1 MRPLKLNTKTTLLAS
16 AITLA
21 VLIVALLTISAR
33 VVDLVRD
40 EQKALA
46 EWQAISLA
54 EAISDLPTSG
64 GPQDM
69 ANAVALARSSRPN
82 VVDVRVWERA
92 GGVFVERVAAAGS
105 EPAEEIPEE
114 TKTALRSGLTS
125 SVVTEQRS
133 EAGNTLY
140 RVFAPIRRTGDRGRV
155 SGAVE
160 VAERLDNI
168 PSIAVRYARQ
178 AAWIALVAVAL
189 TTISTYLL
197 FRRLVY
203 TPIERLLGVIARAK
217 AGELEAQAPPRPPDE
232 LGRLSQEF
240 NSLLSQVR
248 EMTGERERRQAL
260 LRERVREATAQL
272 RQRNEQ
278 LAATNLELWRTT
290 RRLTQFERLA
300 AAGQTAA
307 QFAHE
312 VGTPL
317 NLISCHAQL
326 MSGELRDKPGAES
339 RVEIIVEQIERIE
352 RIVRRMLDRTR
363 AETAELNPLDLNAL
377 LRRVCDATG
386 PVLETGQ
393 VRLEMAFDPGLPPI
407 AGDADYL
414 QQVFINLINN
424 ALDAMP
430 SGGSLRIATS
440 YGDRG
445 ADRGADC
452 DADCG
457 APSNNGG
464 GAQVIVDVA
473 DTGCGMSR
481 ETQAHIFEPLY
492 TTKERG
498 KGAGLGLVVVSH
510 VIQEHGGQIEVE
522 SESGQGT
529 RFRLRFPALKGAEEL
544 GSSATASQ
552 NNDGGQDLQ
561 DCSGFCELKES

>member
-1 MRPLKLNTKTTLLAS
+1 MRPLKLHTKTTLLAS
-16 AITLA
+16 AITVA

-54 EAISDLPTSG
+54 EAISDLPASG
-64 GPQDM
+64 NPQDM
-69 ANAVALARSSRPN
+69 ANAAALVRSSRPN
-82 VVDVRVWERA
+82 VVDVRIWERA
-92 GGVFVERVAAAGS
+92 GGVFVERVAVAGS

-125 SVVTEQRS
+125 RVVTERRS
-133 EAGNTLY
+133 EADNTLY
-140 RVFAPIRRTGDRGRV
+140 RVFAPIQRPGEQGRV

-160 VAERLDNI
+160 VAERLDNL
-168 PSIAVRYARQ
+168 PSIAVRYARE
-178 AAWIALVAVAL
+178 AAWIALAAVAL
-189 TTISTYLL
+189 TTLSTYLL

-203 TPIERLLGVIARAK
+203 MPIERLLGVIARAK

-232 LGRLSQEF
+232 LGRLSHEF

-248 EMTGERERRQAL
+248 EMTGERELRQAL

-272 RQRNEQ
+272 QQRNEQ

-326 MSGELRDKPGAES
+326 MSGELRDMPAAAES
-339 RVEIIVEQIERIE
+339 RIEIIVEQIERIE

-386 PVLETGQ
+386 PALETGQ
-393 VRLEMAFDPGLPPI
+393 VRLETAFDPRLPPI

-430 SGGSLRIATS
+430 SGGNLRIATS
-440 YGDRG
+440 S
-445 ADRGADC
+445 ADYGADC
-452 DADCG
+452 GADYG
-457 APSNNGG
+457 ADYSADWVAPSNNGDR
-464 GAQVIVDVA
+464 AQVIVDVA

-510 VIQEHGGQIEVE
+510 VMQEHGGQIEVE
-522 SESGQGT
+522 SEPGQGT
-529 RFRLRFPALKGAEEL
+529 RFRLSFPALEWRGDAQGA
-544 GSSATASQ
+544 
-552 NNDGGQDLQ
+552 NDGV
-561 DCSGFCELKES
+561 SKE

>member
-1 MRPLKLNTKTTLLAS
+1 MRPLKLHTKTTLLAS
-16 AITLA
+16 AITVA

-40 EQKALA
+40 EQRALA
-46 EWQAISLA
+46 DWQAISLA
-54 EAISDLPTSG
+54 QAISDLPAPGS
-64 GPQDM
+64 PQDM
-69 ANAVALARSSRPN
+69 ANAVALVRSSRPN

-125 SVVTEQRS
+125 RVVTEQRS
-133 EAGNTLY
+133 EADNTLY
-140 RVFAPIRRTGDRGRV
+140 RVFAPIQRSGERGRV

-168 PSIAVRYARQ
+168 PSIAVRYTRQ

-203 TPIERLLGVIARAK
+203 APIERLLGVIARAK

-272 RQRNEQ
+272 QQRNEQ
-278 LAATNLELWRTT
+278 LATTNLELWRTT

-326 MSGELRDKPGAES
+326 MAGELRDKPAAAES
-339 RVEIIVEQIERIE
+339 RIEVIVEQIERIE

-363 AETAELNPLDLNAL
+363 AETAELNPLDLNTL
-377 LRRVCDATG
+377 LRRICDATG
-386 PVLETGQ
+386 PALETGR
-393 VRLEMAFDPGLPPI
+393 VCLETAFDPRLPPI
-407 AGDADYL
+407 AGDADHL

-430 SGGSLRIATS
+430 SGGRLRMATS
-440 YGDRG
+440 SADWGD
-445 ADRGADC
+445 
-452 DADCG
+452 
-457 APSNNGG
+457 PPNNGG
-464 GAQVIVDVA
+464 GPQVVVDVV

-481 ETQAHIFEPLY
+481 ETQARIFEPLY
-492 TTKERG
+492 TTKESG

-510 VIQEHGGQIEVE
+510 VMQEHGGQIEVE
-522 SESGQGT
+522 SETGQGT
-529 RFRLRFPALKGAEEL
+529 RFRLRFPALMGNE
-544 GSSATASQ
+544 
-552 NNDGGQDLQ
+552 NVGQTN
-561 DCSGFCELKES
+561 GP

>member
-1 MRPLKLNTKTTLLAS
+1 MRPLKLHTKTTLLAS
-16 AITLA
+16 AITVA

-69 ANAVALARSSRPN
+69 ANTVALVRNLRPN
-82 VVDVRVWERA
+82 VVDVRIWERA

-133 EAGNTLY
+133 DVGNTLY
-140 RVFAPIRRTGDRGRV
+140 RVFAPIQRTGDRGRV

-178 AAWIALVAVAL
+178 AAWIALAAVAL
-189 TTISTYLL
+189 TTLSTYLL

-248 EMTGERERRQAL
+248 EMAGERERRQAL
-260 LRERVREATAQL
+260 LSERVREATAQL
-272 RQRNEQ
+272 QQRNEQ
-278 LAATNLELWRTT
+278 LEATNLELWRTT

-326 MSGELRDKPGAES
+326 MSGELRDKPAAAES
-339 RVEIIVEQIERIE
+339 RIEIIVEQIERIE

-393 VRLEMAFDPGLPPI
+393 VCLEMTFDSGLPPI

-414 QQVFINLINN
+414 QQVFINIINN

-430 SGGSLRIATS
+430 SGGNLRIATS
-440 YGDRG
+440 S
-445 ADRGADC
+445 ADW
-452 DADCG
+452 G

-464 GAQVIVDVA
+464 GTQVIVDVA

-510 VIQEHGGQIEVE
+510 VMQEHGGQIEVE
-522 SESGQGT
+522 SEPGQGT

-552 NNDGGQDLQ
+552 NNEGGQDLQ
-561 DCSGFCELKES
+561 DCSGFCELSES

>member
-1 MRPLKLNTKTTLLAS
+1 MRPLKLHTKTTLLAS
-16 AITLA
+16 AITVA
-21 VLIVALLTISAR
+21 VLIAALLTISAR

-46 EWQAISLA
+46 EGQAISLA
-54 EAISDLPTSG
+54 EAISDLPA
-64 GPQDM
+64 PRDLQEM
-69 ANAVALARSSRPN
+69 AKAAAFVRSSRPN
-82 VVDVRVWERA
+82 VIDVRIWERA
-92 GGVFVERVAAAGS
+92 GGVFVERVAAGGGQ
-105 EPAEEIPEE
+105 AEEIPEE

-125 SVVTEQRS
+125 KVVNEQRS
-133 EAGNTLY
+133 GNDNSVY
-140 RVFAPIRRTGDRGRV
+140 RVFAPTRTPGEPGRV

-189 TTISTYLL
+189 ITLSTYLL
-197 FRRLVY
+197 FRRIVY

-217 AGELEAQAPPRPPDE
+217 AGELDAQAPPRPPDE

-248 EMTGERERRQAL
+248 DMTGERERRQAL
-260 LRERVREATAQL
+260 LSERVREATAQL
-272 RQRNEQ
+272 QQRNEQ
-278 LAATNLELWRTT
+278 LAGANLELWRTT

-326 MSGELRDKPGAES
+326 MSGELRDNPAAAES
-339 RVEIIVEQIERIE
+339 RIEVIVEQIERIE

-363 AETAELNPLDLNAL
+363 AETAELKPLDLNAL
-377 LRRVCDATG
+377 LQSVSDATR
-386 PVLETGQ
+386 PTLETGQ
-393 VRLEMAFDPGLPPI
+393 VRLETVLDSRLPLI
-407 AGDADYL
+407 AGDPDHL

-430 SGGSLRIATS
+430 AGGSLRIAS
-440 YGDRG
+440 
-445 ADRGADC
+445 ANV
-452 DADCG
+452 
-457 APSNNGG
+457 PMNNGG
-464 GAQVIVDVA
+464 GAQAIVDIA

-481 ETQAHIFEPLY
+481 ETQGRIFEPLY

-498 KGAGLGLVVVSH
+498 KGAGLGLVV
-510 VIQEHGGQIEVE
+510 
-522 SESGQGT
+522 
-529 RFRLRFPALKGAEEL
+529 
-544 GSSATASQ
+544 
-552 NNDGGQDLQ
+552 
-561 DCSGFCELKES
+561 

>member
-1 MRPLKLNTKTTLLAS
+1 MRPLKLHTKTALLAS
-16 AITLA
+16 AITVA
-21 VLIVALLTISAR
+21 VLIAALLTISAR

-40 EQKALA
+40 DQKALA

-54 EAISDLPTSG
+54 ESISNLPQ
-64 GPQDM
+64 PRDAQDV
-69 ANAVALARSSRPN
+69 ASAVSLVRGSRPN
-82 VVDVRVWERA
+82 VVGVRVWERA
-92 GGVFVERVAAAGS
+92 GGVFVERVAAADSG
-105 EPAEEIPEE
+105 PAEEIPEE

-125 SVVTEQRS
+125 KVMTERRP
-133 EAGNTLY
+133 EATNTIY
-140 RVFAPIRRTGDRGRV
+140 RVFAPIKEQGRV

-160 VAERLDNI
+160 VAERLDDI
-168 PSIAVRYARQ
+168 PSIAVRYAQQ
-178 AAWIALVAVAL
+178 AALIALVAVAL
-189 TTISTYLL
+189 ITLSTYLL
-197 FRRLVY
+197 FWRLIY

-232 LGRLSQEF
+232 LGRLSLEF

-248 EMTGERERRQAL
+248 EMTDERERRQAM

-272 RQRNEQ
+272 QQRNEQ

-326 MSGELRDKPGAES
+326 MSGEARANPDAAEA
-339 RVEIIVEQIERIE
+339 RIEVIVEQIERIE

-363 AETAELNPLDLNAL
+363 AETAELEPLDLNAL
-377 LRRVCDATG
+377 LRRICGATG
-386 PVLETGQ
+386 PALETGR
-393 VRLEMAFDPGLPPI
+393 VSLETDLDPRLPMI
-407 AGDADYL
+407 AGDADHL

-430 SGGSLRIATS
+430 TGGSLRIAT
-440 YGDRG
+440 
-445 ADRGADC
+445 A
-452 DADCG
+452 G
-457 APSNNGG
+457 APSNNGEG
-464 GAQVIVDVA
+464 TQVVVDVA
-473 DTGCGMSR
+473 DTGCGMLS

-510 VIQEHGGQIEVE
+510 VVQEHGGQIEVE
-522 SESGQGT
+522 SEPGRGT
-529 RFRLRFPALKGAEEL
+529 RFRLRFPALKSEENVGQTLAPPTLLRMGDGA
-544 GSSATASQ
+544 
-552 NNDGGQDLQ
+552 D
-561 DCSGFCELKES
+561 

>member
-1 MRPLKLNTKTTLLAS
+1 
-16 AITLA
+16 
-21 VLIVALLTISAR
+21 
-33 VVDLVRD
+33 
-40 EQKALA
+40 
-46 EWQAISLA
+46 
-54 EAISDLPTSG
+54 
-64 GPQDM
+64 
-69 ANAVALARSSRPN
+69 
-82 VVDVRVWERA
+82 VRVWERA

-125 SVVTEQRS
+125 RVVTEQRS

-140 RVFAPIRRTGDRGRV
+140 RVFAPIQRPGDRGRV

-178 AAWIALVAVAL
+178 AAWIALAAVAL
-189 TTISTYLL
+189 TTLSTYLL

-203 TPIERLLGVIARAK
+203 APIERLLGVIARAK

-272 RQRNEQ
+272 QQRNEQ

-326 MSGELRDKPGAES
+326 MSGELRDKPGAAES
-339 RVEIIVEQIERIE
+339 RIEIIVEQIERIE

-393 VRLEMAFDPGLPPI
+393 VCLETAFDPSLPQI
-407 AGDADYL
+407 AGDADHL

-430 SGGSLRIATS
+430 SGGSLRIATVTAS
-440 YGDRG
+440 
-445 ADRGADC
+445 
-452 DADCG
+452 
-457 APSNNGG
+457 SNNGDG
-464 GAQVIVDVA
+464 TQVMVDVA

-498 KGAGLGLVVVSH
+498 KGAGLGLVVVSR
-510 VIQEHGGQIEVE
+510 VMQEHGGQIEVE

-529 RFRLRFPALKGAEEL
+529 RFRLRFPALNGAEAL

-552 NNDGGQDLQ
+552 DNEGGQDLQ
-561 DCSGFCELKES
+561 DCSGFCELSES

>member
-1 MRPLKLNTKTTLLAS
+1 MQPLKLHTKTTLLVS
-16 AITLA
+16 AITVA
-21 VLIVALLTISAR
+21 VLIAALLTISAR

-54 EAISDLPTSG
+54 EAVSDLPAPPS
-64 GPQDM
+64 PQEI
-69 ANAVALARSSRPN
+69 AKAVALVRSSRPN

-92 GGVFVERVAAAGS
+92 GGVFVERVAVAGS
-105 EPAEEIPEE
+105 GPAEEIPEE
-114 TKTALRSGLTS
+114 TKMALRSRMTS
-125 SVVTEQRS
+125 KVVTERRS
-133 EAGNTLY
+133 GTGDTLY
-140 RVFAPIRRTGDRGRV
+140 RVFAPIQRPGDKGRV

-160 VAERLDNI
+160 VVERLDNI

-178 AAWIALVAVAL
+178 AAWIALAAVAL
-189 TTISTYLL
+189 TTLSTYLL

-203 TPIERLLGVIARAK
+203 APIERLLGVIARAK
-217 AGELEAQAPPRPPDE
+217 AGEFEAQAPPRPPDE
-232 LGRLSQEF
+232 LGRLSHEF

-248 EMTGERERRQAL
+248 EMTEERERRQAL

-272 RQRNEQ
+272 QQRNEQ

-326 MSGELRDKPGAES
+326 MSGELRDNPDAAES
-339 RVEIIVEQIERIE
+339 RIEVIVEQIERIE

-363 AETAELNPLDLNAL
+363 TETAELEPLDLNAL

-386 PVLETGQ
+386 AVLETGQ
-393 VRLEMAFDPGLPPI
+393 VHLETAFDPDLPLI
-407 AGDADYL
+407 AGDADHL

-430 SGGSLRIATS
+430 TGGGLRITTAS
-440 YGDRG
+440 L
-445 ADRGADC
+445 
-452 DADCG
+452 
-457 APSNNGG
+457 PSNNG
-464 GAQVIVDVA
+464 AEPQVVVEVA

-481 ETQAHIFEPLY
+481 ETQARIFEPLY

-498 KGAGLGLVVVSH
+498 KGAGLGLVVVSR
-510 VIQEHGGQIEVE
+510 VVQEHGGQIEVE
-522 SESGQGT
+522 SEPEQGT
-529 RFRLRFPALKGAEEL
+529 RFRLSFPALK
-544 GSSATASQ
+544 SVV
-552 NNDGGQDLQ
+552 
-561 DCSGFCELKES
+561 

>member
-1 MRPLKLNTKTTLLAS
+1 MRPFKLHTKTTLLAS
-16 AITLA
+16 AITVA

-64 GPQDM
+64 SPQDM
-69 ANAVALARSSRPN
+69 ANAVALVRSSRPN

-125 SVVTEQRS
+125 RVATEQRS
-133 EAGNTLY
+133 ETGNTLY
-140 RVFAPIRRTGDRGRV
+140 RVFAPIQRPGDRRRV

-189 TTISTYLL
+189 TTLSTYLL

-272 RQRNEQ
+272 QQRNEQ
-278 LAATNLELWRTT
+278 LATTNLELWRTT

-326 MSGELRDKPGAES
+326 MSGELRDKPDAAEA
-339 RVEIIVEQIERIE
+339 RIEVIVEQIERIE

-363 AETAELNPLDLNAL
+363 AETAELNPLDLNGL

-386 PVLETGQ
+386 PALETGQ
-393 VRLEMAFDPGLPPI
+393 VSLEMAFDPRLPPI
-407 AGDADYL
+407 TGDADHL

-430 SGGSLRIATS
+430 SGGSLKIAT
-440 YGDRG
+440 
-445 ADRGADC
+445 ATAT
-452 DADCG
+452 
-457 APSNNGG
+457 SNNGDG
-464 GAQVIVDVA
+464 PQVMVDVA

-492 TTKERG
+492 TTKEKG
-498 KGAGLGLVVVSH
+498 KGAGLGLVVVSR
-510 VIQEHGGQIEVE
+510 VMQEHGGQIEIE
-522 SESGQGT
+522 SETGRGT
-529 RFRLRFPALKGAEEL
+529 RFRMRFPALEGPEAL
-544 GSSATASQ
+544 GSSATASR
-552 NNDGGQDLQ
+552 NSESREVLQ
-561 DCSGFCELKES
+561 DCSGFCESS

>member
-1 MRPLKLNTKTTLLAS
+1 MIRSSVKTMRPFKLHTKTALLAS
-16 AITLA
+16 AITVA
-21 VLIVALLTISAR
+21 VLIAALLIISSR

-40 EQKALA
+40 EQKARA

-54 EAISDLPTSG
+54 EVISDLPAPRD
-64 GPQDM
+64 PQEM
-69 ANAVALARSSRPN
+69 AKDAALVRSSHPN
-82 VVDVRVWERA
+82 VIDVRIWERA
-92 GGVFVERVAAAGS
+92 GGFFVERVGVASSG
-105 EPAEEIPEE
+105 PAMEIPEE
-114 TKTALRSGLTS
+114 TKNALRAGLTYKI
-125 SVVTEQRS
+125 VTEQPS
-133 EAGNTLY
+133 GADNTFY
-140 RVFAPIRRTGDRGRV
+140 RVFAPTRKPGEHGRV

-168 PSIAVRYARQ
+168 PSIARRYAREV
-178 AAWIALVAVAL
+178 AWIALAAVVL
-189 TTISTYLL
+189 TTLSTYLI

-203 TPIERLLGVIARAK
+203 MPIERLLGVIARAK

-272 RQRNEQ
+272 QQRNEQ

-326 MSGELRDKPGAES
+326 MSDELRDNPDAAET
-339 RVEIIVEQIERIE
+339 RIDVIVEQIERIE

-363 AETAELNPLDLNAL
+363 AETAELKPLDLNAL
-377 LRRVCDATG
+377 LQSVCDATG
-386 PVLETGQ
+386 PALEIAK
-393 VRLEMAFDPGLPPI
+393 VRLETVFDSDLSLI
-407 AGDADYL
+407 AGDADHL

-430 SGGSLRIATS
+430 EGGSLRIVTANAS
-440 YGDRG
+440 LND
-445 ADRGADC
+445 
-452 DADCG
+452 
-457 APSNNGG
+457 GG
-464 GAQVIVDVA
+464 PQAVVDIA

-481 ETQAHIFEPLY
+481 ETQARIFDPLY

-498 KGAGLGLVVVSH
+498 KGTGLGLVVVSH
-510 VIQEHGGQIEVE
+510 VLQEHDSQIEVE
-522 SESGQGT
+522 SAPGQGT
-529 RFRLRFPALKGAEEL
+529 RFRLRFPALKYAEAL
-544 GSSATASQ
+544 SSSATAAP
-552 NNDGGQDLQ
+552 NNESRQDLQ
-561 DCSGFCELKES
+561 DYSRFYESG

>member
-1 MRPLKLNTKTTLLAS
+1 MRPLKLHTKTTLLAS
-16 AITLA
+16 AITVA

-64 GPQDM
+64 SPQDM
-69 ANAVALARSSRPN
+69 ANAVALVRSSRPN
-82 VVDVRVWERA
+82 PVDVRVWERA
-92 GGVFVERVAAAGS
+92 GGVFVERVAAPGS

-133 EAGNTLY
+133 DVGNTLY
-140 RVFAPIRRTGDRGRV
+140 RVFAPIERTGDRGRV

-160 VAERLDNI
+160 VSERLDNI

-189 TTISTYLL
+189 TTLSTYLL

-272 RQRNEQ
+272 QQRNEQ
-278 LAATNLELWRTT
+278 LEATNLELWRTT

-326 MSGELRDKPGAES
+326 MSGELRDKPAAAES
-339 RVEIIVEQIERIE
+339 RIEIIVEQIERIE

-386 PVLETGQ
+386 PALETGQ
-393 VRLEMAFDPGLPPI
+393 VCLETAFDPRLPPI
-407 AGDADYL
+407 AGDTDYL

-440 YGDRG
+440 SV
-445 ADRGADC
+445 DRGADC
-452 DADCG
+452 GADCG
-457 APSNNGG
+457 ADWDAPSNNGD

-510 VIQEHGGQIEVE
+510 VMQEHGGQIEVE
-522 SESGQGT
+522 SEPGQGT
-529 RFRLRFPALKGAEEL
+529 RFRLSFPALEWRGDAQ
-544 GSSATASQ
+544 SAIEGVS
-552 NNDGGQDLQ
+552 
-561 DCSGFCELKES
+561 KE

>member
-1 MRPLKLNTKTTLLAS
+1 MRPFKLHTKTALLAS
-16 AITLA
+16 AITVA
-21 VLIVALLTISAR
+21 VLIAALLTISSR
-33 VVDLVRD
+33 VVDLVSS

-54 EAISDLPTSG
+54 EAISDLPAPRD
-64 GPQDM
+64 PQEM
-69 ANAVALARSSRPN
+69 AKAAALVRSSHPN
-82 VVDVRVWERA
+82 VIDVRVWERA

-105 EPAEEIPEE
+105 GPAAEIPEE
-114 TKTALRSGLTS
+114 TKTALRAGLTS
-125 SVVTEQRS
+125 KVVTEQPS
-133 EAGNTLY
+133 GAENTFY
-140 RVFAPIRRTGDRGRV
+140 RVFAPTRKPGEHGRV

-160 VAERLDNI
+160 VAWRLDNI

-189 TTISTYLL
+189 TTLSTYLL

-203 TPIERLLGVIARAK
+203 MPIERLLGVIARAK

-272 RQRNEQ
+272 QQRNEQ

-326 MSGELRDKPGAES
+326 MSDELRDNPDAAES
-339 RVEIIVEQIERIE
+339 RIEVIVEQIERIE

-363 AETAELNPLDLNAL
+363 AETAELKPLDLNAL
-377 LRRVCDATG
+377 LQSVCDATG
-386 PVLETGQ
+386 PALETGQ
-393 VRLEMAFDPGLPPI
+393 VCLETVFDSRLPMI
-407 AGDADYL
+407 AGDADHL

-430 SGGSLRIATS
+430 EGGSLRIAT
-440 YGDRG
+440 
-445 ADRGADC
+445 ANAI
-452 DADCG
+452 
-457 APSNNGG
+457 SNNGDG
-464 GAQVIVDVA
+464 PQAVVDVA

-481 ETQAHIFEPLY
+481 ETQARIFDPLY

-498 KGAGLGLVVVSH
+498 KGTGLGLVVVSH
-510 VIQEHGGQIEVE
+510 ILQEHDGQIEVE
-522 SESGQGT
+522 SEPGQGA
-529 RFRLRFPALKGAEEL
+529 RFRLRFPILKNSEDVEQTIGL
-544 GSSATASQ
+544 
-552 NNDGGQDLQ
+552 
-561 DCSGFCELKES
+561 

>member
-1 MRPLKLNTKTTLLAS
+1 MRPLKLHTKTTLLAS
-16 AITLA
+16 AITVA

-46 EWQAISLA
+46 EFQAISIA
-54 EAISDLPTSG
+54 EAISDLPASG
-64 GPQDM
+64 SPQDM
-69 ANAVALARSSRPN
+69 ANVAALARNSRPN
-82 VVDVRVWERA
+82 AVDVRIWERA
-92 GGVFVERVAAAGS
+92 GGVFVERVAAGS

-114 TKTALRSGLTS
+114 TKTALRSGLPS

-140 RVFAPIRRTGDRGRV
+140 RVFAPIQRARDRGRV

-189 TTISTYLL
+189 TTLSTYLL

-217 AGELEAQAPPRPPDE
+217 AGELEAQAPLRPPDE

-272 RQRNEQ
+272 QQRNEQ

-326 MSGELRDKPGAES
+326 MGGELRDKPDAAES
-339 RVEIIVEQIERIE
+339 RIEVIVEQIERIE

-386 PVLETGQ
+386 PALETGQ
-393 VRLEMAFDPGLPPI
+393 VCLETAFDPRLPSI

-430 SGGSLRIATS
+430 SGGILRIATS
-440 YGDRG
+440 SADWGATSNDGDG
-445 ADRGADC
+445 
-452 DADCG
+452 
-457 APSNNGG
+457 P
-464 GAQVIVDVA
+464 QVTVDVA

-510 VIQEHGGQIEVE
+510 VMQEHGGQIEVE
-522 SESGQGT
+522 SEPGQGT
-529 RFRLRFPALKGAEEL
+529 RFRLRFPALKGAEEIGL
-544 GSSATASQ
+544 SATASQ
-552 NNDGGQDLQ
+552 NDEGGQDLQ
-561 DCSGFCELKES
+561 DRSGFCELSGS

>member
-1 MRPLKLNTKTTLLAS
+1 MRPFKLHTKTALLAS
-16 AITLA
+16 AITVA

-46 EWQAISLA
+46 EWQAIGLA
-54 EAISDLPTSG
+54 DAISDLPEPRD
-64 GPQDM
+64 PQDM
-69 ANAVALARSSRPN
+69 AKAAALVRSSRPN
-82 VVDVRVWERA
+82 IVAVRIWERS
-92 GGVFVERVAAAGS
+92 GGFFVERVAAAGGGMVD
-105 EPAEEIPEE
+105 EIPEE

-125 SVVTEQRS
+125 RVVTEQR
-133 EAGNTLY
+133 AGPDDTLY
-140 RVFAPIRRTGDRGRV
+140 RVFAPTQKPGEHDRV

-160 VAERLDNI
+160 VAERLENI

-178 AAWIALVAVAL
+178 AAWIALIAVSL
-189 TTISTYLL
+189 ITLSTYLL
-197 FRRLVY
+197 SRRLVY

-217 AGELEAQAPPRPPDE
+217 AGDLEAQAPPRPPDE

-260 LRERVREATAQL
+260 LSERVREATAQL
-272 RQRNEQ
+272 QQRNEQ
-278 LAATNLELWRTT
+278 LAGANLELWRTT

-326 MSGELRDKPGAES
+326 MSGELRDNPTAAES
-339 RVEIIVEQIERIE
+339 RIEVIVEQIERIE

-363 AETAELNPLDLNAL
+363 AETAELKPLDLNAL
-377 LRRVCDATG
+377 LRSVCDATG
-386 PVLETGQ
+386 PALETGH
-393 VRLEMAFDPGLPPI
+393 VRLETDLDSRLPII
-407 AGDADYL
+407 AGDSDHL

-430 SGGSLRIATS
+430 AGGSLRIATANAPS
-440 YGDRG
+440 DIG
-445 ADRGADC
+445 AAGA
-452 DADCG
+452 AGAIGG
-457 APSNNGG
+457 APR
-464 GAQVIVDVA
+464 VIVDVT

-481 ETQAHIFEPLY
+481 ETQARIFEPLY

-498 KGAGLGLVVVSH
+498 KGAGLGMVVVSH
-510 VIQEHGGQIEVE
+510 VLQDHDGQIEVE
-522 SESGQGT
+522 SAPGQGT
-529 RFRLRFPALKGAEEL
+529 RFRLSFPALKDNHE
-544 GSSATASQ
+544 
-552 NNDGGQDLQ
+552 
-561 DCSGFCELKES
+561 

>member
-1 MRPLKLNTKTTLLAS
+1 MRPFKLHTKTALLAS
-16 AITLA
+16 AITIA

-54 EAISDLPTSG
+54 EAISDLPTPRD
-64 GPQDM
+64 PQEM
-69 ANAVALARSSRPN
+69 AKVAALARSSRPN
-82 VVDVRVWERA
+82 VVDVRIWERA
-92 GGVFVERVAAAGS
+92 GGLFVERVAAGS
-105 EPAEEIPEE
+105 EPAEAIPEE
-114 TKTALRSGLTS
+114 TKTALRSDLTS
-125 SVVTEQRS
+125 KVVTEQRS
-133 EAGNTLY
+133 GAGNSFY
-140 RVFAPIRRTGDRGRV
+140 RVFAPTRKPGEHGRV

-160 VAERLDNI
+160 VTERLDNI

-178 AAWIALVAVAL
+178 AAWIALAAVAL
-189 TTISTYLL
+189 TTLSTYLL

-217 AGELEAQAPPRPPDE
+217 AGELDAQAPPRPPDE

-248 EMTGERERRQAL
+248 EMTGERERRQAIL
-260 LRERVREATAQL
+260 SERVREATAQL
-272 RQRNEQ
+272 QQRNEQ
-278 LAATNLELWRTT
+278 LAGANLELWRTT

-307 QFAHE
+307 LFAHE

-326 MSGELRDKPGAES
+326 MSGELRDKPAAAES
-339 RVEIIVEQIERIE
+339 RIEIIVEQIERIE

-363 AETAELNPLDLNAL
+363 AETAELKPLDLNAL
-377 LRRVCDATG
+377 LQTVCDATA
-386 PVLETGQ
+386 PALEMGH
-393 VRLEMAFDPGLPPI
+393 VRLETVLDSRLPLI
-407 AGDADYL
+407 KGDADHL

-430 SGGSLRIATS
+430 AGGSLLIATANVPAND
-440 YGDRG
+440 GDG
-445 ADRGADC
+445 DGDGDGPQAVV
-452 DADCG
+452 
-457 APSNNGG
+457 N
-464 GAQVIVDVA
+464 VA

-481 ETQAHIFEPLY
+481 ETQARIFEPLY

-510 VIQEHGGQIEVE
+510 VLQAHGVQIEVE
-522 SESGQGT
+522 SEPGRGT
-529 RFRLRFPALKGAEEL
+529 LFRLSFPVLK
-544 GSSATASQ
+544 SS
-552 NNDGGQDLQ
+552 D
-561 DCSGFCELKES
+561 E

>member
-1 MRPLKLNTKTTLLAS
+1 MRPLKLHTKTTLLAS
-16 AITLA
+16 AITVA

-54 EAISDLPTSG
+54 EAISDLPASG

-69 ANAVALARSSRPN
+69 ANAVALVRSSRPN
-82 VVDVRVWERA
+82 VVDVRVWGRA

-125 SVVTEQRS
+125 SVVAEQRS

-140 RVFAPIRRTGDRGRV
+140 R
-155 SGAVE
+155 
-160 VAERLDNI
+160 
-168 PSIAVRYARQ
+168 
-178 AAWIALVAVAL
+178 
-189 TTISTYLL
+189 
-197 FRRLVY
+197 
-203 TPIERLLGVIARAK
+203 VIARAK

-326 MSGELRDKPGAES
+326 MGGELRDNPNAAES
-339 RVEIIVEQIERIE
+339 RIEVIVEQIERIE
-352 RIVRRMLDRTR
+352 RIVRQMLDRTR
-363 AETAELNPLDLNAL
+363 SETAELKPLDLNDL

-386 PVLETGQ
+386 PALETGQ
-393 VRLEMAFDPGLPPI
+393 VCLETAFDPRLPMI
-407 AGDADYL
+407 AGDVDHL

-430 SGGSLRIATS
+430 DGGSLRITTS
-440 YGDRG
+440 YADLG
-445 ADRGADC
+445 AT
-452 DADCG
+452 
-457 APSNNGG
+457 SNNGG
-464 GAQVIVDVA
+464 GPQAVVDVA
-473 DTGCGMSR
+473 DTGCGMPR

-510 VIQEHGGQIEVE
+510 VMQEHGGQIEVE
-522 SESGQGT
+522 SEPERGT
-529 RFRLRFPALKGAEEL
+529 RFRLRFPALNSSEAEFL
-544 GSSATASQ
+544 
-552 NNDGGQDLQ
+552 
-561 DCSGFCELKES
+561 

>member
-1 MRPLKLNTKTTLLAS
+1 MRPFKLHTKTALLAS
-16 AITLA
+16 AITVA
-21 VLIVALLTISAR
+21 VLIAALLTISAR

-46 EWQAISLA
+46 EYQAISLA
-54 EAISDLPTSG
+54 EAISDLPATRD
-64 GPQDM
+64 PQEM
-69 ANAVALARSSRPN
+69 AKVAAFVRSSRPTA
-82 VVDVRVWERA
+82 VDVRIWERA
-92 GGVFVERVAAAGS
+92 GGVFVERVAVAGS
-105 EPAEEIPEE
+105 APAEEIPEE

-125 SVVTEQRS
+125 KVVTEQRS
-133 EAGNTLY
+133 GADNTFY
-140 RVFAPIRRTGDRGRV
+140 RVFAPTRKPGEHGRV

-160 VAERLDNI
+160 VAERLDDI

-189 TTISTYLL
+189 TTLSTYLL

-260 LRERVREATAQL
+260 LSERVREATSQL
-272 RQRNEQ
+272 QQRNEQ
-278 LAATNLELWRTT
+278 LATTNLELWRTT

-326 MSGELRDKPGAES
+326 MSGELRDNPATAES
-339 RVEIIVEQIERIE
+339 RIEIIVEQIERIE

-363 AETAELNPLDLNAL
+363 VETPELKPLDLNAL
-377 LRRVCDATG
+377 LQRVSDATR
-386 PVLETGQ
+386 PALETGQ
-393 VRLEMAFDPGLPPI
+393 VRLETDLDWRLPLI
-407 AGDADYL
+407 AGDADHL

-430 SGGSLRIATS
+430 AGGSLRIATAS
-440 YGDRG
+440 
-445 ADRGADC
+445 
-452 DADCG
+452 
-457 APSNNGG
+457 APINDDGESE
-464 GAQVIVDVA
+464 AVVDIA

-481 ETQAHIFEPLY
+481 ETQARIFEPLY
-492 TTKERG
+492 TTKDRG

-510 VIQEHGGQIEVE
+510 VLQEHGGQIEVE
-522 SESGQGT
+522 SEPGQGT
-529 RFRLRFPALKGAEEL
+529 LFRLRFPALNCAEAHRQ
-544 GSSATASQ
+544 SVTAPL
-552 NNDGGQDLQ
+552 NNESRQDLQ
-561 DCSGFCELKES
+561 DYSEFCETG

>member
-1 MRPLKLNTKTTLLAS
+1 MRPLKLHTKTTLLAS
-16 AITLA
+16 AITVA

-69 ANAVALARSSRPN
+69 ANTVALVRNLRPN
-82 VVDVRVWERA
+82 VVDVRIWERA

-133 EAGNTLY
+133 DVGNTLY
-140 RVFAPIRRTGDRGRV
+140 RVFAPIQRTGDRGRV

-178 AAWIALVAVAL
+178 AAWIALAAVAL
-189 TTISTYLL
+189 TTLSTYLL

-248 EMTGERERRQAL
+248 EMAGERERRQAL
-260 LRERVREATAQL
+260 LSERVREATAQL
-272 RQRNEQ
+272 QQRNEQ
-278 LAATNLELWRTT
+278 LEATNLELWRTT

-326 MSGELRDKPGAES
+326 MSGELRDKPAAAES
-339 RVEIIVEQIERIE
+339 RIEIIVEQIERIE

-386 PVLETGQ
+386 PALETGQ
-393 VRLEMAFDPGLPPI
+393 VCLETAFDPRLPPI

-440 YGDRG
+440 STDYG
-445 ADRGADC
+445 ADWV
-452 DADCG
+452 ADCG
-457 APSNNGG
+457 TDCGADWVADWVAPSNNGD

-510 VIQEHGGQIEVE
+510 VMQEHGGQIEVE
-522 SESGQGT
+522 SEPGQGT
-529 RFRLRFPALKGAEEL
+529 RFRLSFPALEWRGDDQGA
-544 GSSATASQ
+544 S
-552 NNDGGQDLQ
+552 DGV
-561 DCSGFCELKES
+561 SKE

>member
-1 MRPLKLNTKTTLLAS
+1 MRPLKLHTKTTLLAS
-16 AITLA
+16 AITVA

-33 VVDLVRD
+33 VVDLLRD

-69 ANAVALARSSRPN
+69 ANAVALVRSSRPN
-82 VVDVRVWERA
+82 VVDVRIWERA
-92 GGVFVERVAAAGS
+92 GGVFVERVWAAGG

-140 RVFAPIRRTGDRGRV
+140 RVFAPIQRTGDRGRV

-189 TTISTYLL
+189 TTLSTYLL

-203 TPIERLLGVIARAK
+203 APIERLLGVIARAK

-393 VRLEMAFDPGLPPI
+393 VRLEMAFDQGLPTI

-440 YGDRG
+440 S
-445 ADRGADC
+445 
-452 DADCG
+452 ADCG
-457 APSNNGG
+457 APSNNGD

>member
-1 MRPLKLNTKTTLLAS
+1 MRPLKLHTKTTLLAS
-16 AITLA
+16 AITVA

-46 EWQAISLA
+46 EFQAISIA
-54 EAISDLPTSG
+54 EAISDLPASG
-64 GPQDM
+64 SPQDM
-69 ANAVALARSSRPN
+69 ANVAALARNSRPN
-82 VVDVRVWERA
+82 AVDVRIWERA
-92 GGVFVERVAAAGS
+92 GGVFVERVAAGS

-114 TKTALRSGLTS
+114 TKTALRSGLPS

-140 RVFAPIRRTGDRGRV
+140 RVFAPIQRARDRGRV

-189 TTISTYLL
+189 TTLSTYLL

-203 TPIERLLGVIARAK
+203 APIERLLGVIARAK

-326 MSGELRDKPGAES
+326 MSGELRDKPAAAES
-339 RVEIIVEQIERIE
+339 RIEIIVEQIERIE

-393 VRLEMAFDPGLPPI
+393 VCLEMAFDPGLPPI

-414 QQVFINLINN
+414 QQAFINLINN

-440 YGDRG
+440 S
-445 ADRGADC
+445 ADW
-452 DADCG
+452 G

-464 GAQVIVDVA
+464 GAQVVVDVA

-498 KGAGLGLVVVSH
+498 KGAGLGLVVVSY
-510 VIQEHGGQIEVE
+510 VMQEHGGQIEVE
-522 SESGQGT
+522 SEPGQGT
-529 RFRLRFPALKGAEEL
+529 RFRLRFPPLKGAEEL

-552 NNDGGQDLQ
+552 NNDGGQDLH
-561 DCSGFCELKES
+561 DSSGFCELSES

>member
-1 MRPLKLNTKTTLLAS
+1 MRPFKLHTKTTLLAS
-16 AITLA
+16 AITVA

-64 GPQDM
+64 SPQDM
-69 ANAVALARSSRPN
+69 ANAVALVRSSRPN

-125 SVVTEQRS
+125 RVATEQRL

-140 RVFAPIRRTGDRGRV
+140 RVFAPIQRPGDRRRV

-189 TTISTYLL
+189 TTLSTYLL

-272 RQRNEQ
+272 QQRNEQ
-278 LAATNLELWRTT
+278 LATTNLELWRTT

-326 MSGELRDKPGAES
+326 MSGELRDKPDAAEA
-339 RVEIIVEQIERIE
+339 RIEVIVEQIERIE

-363 AETAELNPLDLNAL
+363 AETAELNPLDLNGL

-386 PVLETGQ
+386 PALETGQ
-393 VRLEMAFDPGLPPI
+393 VSLEMAFDPRLPPI
-407 AGDADYL
+407 TGDADHL
-414 QQVFINLINN
+414 QQVFINLFNN

-430 SGGSLRIATS
+430 SGGSLRIAT
-440 YGDRG
+440 
-445 ADRGADC
+445 ATA
-452 DADCG
+452 A
-457 APSNNGG
+457 SNNGDG
-464 GAQVIVDVA
+464 PQVVVDVA

-492 TTKERG
+492 TTKEKG
-498 KGAGLGLVVVSH
+498 KGAGLGLVVVSR
-510 VIQEHGGQIEVE
+510 VMQEHGGQIEIE
-522 SESGQGT
+522 SETGRGT
-529 RFRLRFPALKGAEEL
+529 RFRMRFPALEGPEAL
-544 GSSATASQ
+544 GSSATASR
-552 NNDGGQDLQ
+552 NSESREVLQ
-561 DCSGFCELKES
+561 DCSGFCESS

>member
-1 MRPLKLNTKTTLLAS
+1 MRPFKLHTKTALLAS
-16 AITLA
+16 AITVA

-54 EAISDLPTSG
+54 EAISDLPTPRD
-64 GPQDM
+64 PQEM
-69 ANAVALARSSRPN
+69 AKVTALVRSSRPN
-82 VVDVRVWERA
+82 KVDVRIWERA
-92 GGVFVERVAAAGS
+92 GGVFVERVAAAGD
-105 EPAEEIPEE
+105 EPAEAIPEE

-125 SVVTEQRS
+125 KVVSEQRS
-133 EAGNTLY
+133 GAGNTFY
-140 RVFAPIRRTGDRGRV
+140 RVFAPTRKPGEHGRV

-160 VAERLDNI
+160 VTERLDNI

-178 AAWIALVAVAL
+178 AAWIALAAVAL
-189 TTISTYLL
+189 TTLSTYLL

-217 AGELEAQAPPRPPDE
+217 AGELDAQAPPRPPDE

-248 EMTGERERRQAL
+248 EMTGERERRQAML
-260 LRERVREATAQL
+260 SERVREATAQL
-272 RQRNEQ
+272 QQRNEQ
-278 LAATNLELWRTT
+278 LAGANLELWRTT

-326 MSGELRDKPGAES
+326 MGGELRGAPAAAES
-339 RVEIIVEQIERIE
+339 RIEIIVEQIERIE

-363 AETAELNPLDLNAL
+363 AETAELKPLDLNAL
-377 LRRVCDATG
+377 LQSVCDATA
-386 PVLETGQ
+386 PALETGQ
-393 VRLEMAFDPGLPPI
+393 VRLETVLDSSLPLI
-407 AGDADYL
+407 AGDTDYL

-430 SGGSLRIATS
+430 AGGVLRIAT
-440 YGDRG
+440 
-445 ADRGADC
+445 AN
-452 DADCG
+452 
-457 APSNNGG
+457 APSNNGAG
-464 GAQVIVDVA
+464 PQAVVEVA

-481 ETQAHIFEPLY
+481 ETQARIFEPLY

-510 VIQEHGGQIEVE
+510 VMQEHGGQIEVE
-522 SESGQGT
+522 SEPGQGT
-529 RFRLRFPALKGAEEL
+529 RFRLNFPALNTGVACGERTQ
-544 GSSATASQ
+544 G
-552 NNDGGQDLQ
+552 NDENGQWAVGG
-561 DCSGFCELKES
+561 

>member
-1 MRPLKLNTKTTLLAS
+1 MRPLKLHTKTTLLAS
-16 AITLA
+16 AITVA

-40 EQKALA
+40 EHKALA

-54 EAISDLPTSG
+54 DAISDLPTSG
-64 GPQDM
+64 SPQDM
-69 ANAVALARSSRPN
+69 ANAVALVRSSRPN
-82 VVDVRVWERA
+82 MVDVRVWERA

-133 EAGNTLY
+133 EAGATLY
-140 RVFAPIRRTGDRGRV
+140 RVFAPIQRTGDRGRV

-178 AAWIALVAVAL
+178 AAWIALVAVVL
-189 TTISTYLL
+189 TTLSTYLL

-203 TPIERLLGVIARAK
+203 APIERLLGVIARAK

-272 RQRNEQ
+272 QQRNEQ

-326 MSGELRDKPGAES
+326 MSGELRDEPAAAES
-339 RVEIIVEQIERIE
+339 RIEIIVEQIERIE

-386 PVLETGQ
+386 PALETGQ
-393 VRLEMAFDPGLPPI
+393 VCLETAFDPRLPSI

-440 YGDRG
+440 S
-445 ADRGADC
+445 ADW
-452 DADCG
+452 G
-457 APSNNGG
+457 APSNDGDV
-464 GAQVIVDVA
+464 AQVIVDVD

-510 VIQEHGGQIEVE
+510 VMQEHGGQIEVE
-522 SESGQGT
+522 SEPGQGT

-544 GSSATASQ
+544 ASFATASQ
-552 NNDGGQDLQ
+552 NNESGQDLQ
-561 DCSGFCELKES
+561 DCSGFCELSES

>member
-1 MRPLKLNTKTTLLAS
+1 MRPLKLHTKTTLLAS
-16 AITLA
+16 AITVA

-64 GPQDM
+64 SPQDM
-69 ANAVALARSSRPN
+69 ANAVALVRSSRPN
-82 VVDVRVWERA
+82 MVDVRVWERA

-133 EAGNTLY
+133 EAGATLY
-140 RVFAPIRRTGDRGRV
+140 RVFAPIQRTGDRGRV

-178 AAWIALVAVAL
+178 AAWIALAAVAL

-203 TPIERLLGVIARAK
+203 APIERLLGVIARAK

-326 MSGELRDKPGAES
+326 MSGELRDKPAAAES
-339 RVEIIVEQIERIE
+339 RIEIIVEQIERIE

-377 LRRVCDATG
+377 LRRVCDATV

-393 VRLEMAFDPGLPPI
+393 VCLEMAFDPGLPPI

-440 YGDRG
+440 S
-445 ADRGADC
+445 ADW
-452 DADCG
+452 G
-457 APSNNGG
+457 APSNNCG

-510 VIQEHGGQIEVE
+510 VMQEHGGQIDVE
-522 SESGQGT
+522 SEPGQGT
-529 RFRLRFPALKGAEEL
+529 RFRLRFPGLKGAEEL
-544 GSSATASQ
+544 GSSATAPQ
-552 NNDGGQDLQ
+552 NNEGGQDLQ
-561 DCSGFCELKES
+561 DCAGFCELSDS